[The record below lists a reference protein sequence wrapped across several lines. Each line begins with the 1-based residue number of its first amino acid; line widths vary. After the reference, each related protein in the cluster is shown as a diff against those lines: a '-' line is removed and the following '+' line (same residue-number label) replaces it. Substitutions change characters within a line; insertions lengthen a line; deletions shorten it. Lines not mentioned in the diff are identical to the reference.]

1 MIYLDHA
8 ASAPMHPDAVG
19 AMHEWMA
26 GAFGNPSGSHAIARR
41 AKAAIE
47 DARDVVADFLGVE
60 PAGVVF
66 TSGGT
71 EADNLA
77 IGGALAARPTAPSGR
92 GPAPIVI
99 SAVEHPA
106 VTEAA
111 QAAQARGHEVRVVG
125 VGADGVV
132 DIDHLR
138 RLVDPDVGLVSVQ
151 TANSESGVLQPIE
164 GIAHRVHKWAPSAVF
179 HTDAVQAAAW
189 CDLTTEAASADL
201 VVISGHKFGG
211 PQGVGALGIRNGAR
225 VAPILH
231 GGGQEQ
237 ERRSGTHNVAGIIG
251 LAAAIRALRARPSA
265 GPGVERRRDR
275 LIALVQAAVP
285 TVVVTAPDSPRL
297 PGHCH
302 LRFPGVESEALLF
315 LLDERG
321 VCASAGAACAS
332 GALEGS
338 PALLAMGVDKDEAL
352 SALRLTLGPATTD
365 EDVSAAANAVA
376 EAVAVLRAG

>member
-1 MIYLDHA
+1 VIYLDHA
-8 ASAPMHPDAVG
+8 ASAPMHPDAVE
-19 AMHEWMA
+19 AMREWMA
-26 GAFGNPSGSHAIARR
+26 GAFGNPSGSHSVARR

-47 DARDVVADFLGVE
+47 DAREVVADFLGVE

-77 IGGALAARPTAPSGR
+77 VGGTLAAQPTGPSAG
-92 GPAPIVI
+92 GPAPIVV

-106 VTEAA
+106 VAEAARAA
-111 QAAQARGHEVRVVG
+111 QAQGHEVRVLG
-125 VGADGVV
+125 VGEDGVV
-132 DIDHLR
+132 DMDQLR
-138 RLVDPDVGLVSVQ
+138 RLVDPEVRLVSVQ
-151 TANSESGVLQPIE
+151 TANNETGVIQPIE
-164 GIAHRVHKWAPSAVF
+164 GIAHRVRRWAPSAVF

-189 CDLTTEAASADL
+189 CDLSSVTSGADL
-201 VVISGHKFGG
+201 VAISGHKFGG
-211 PQGVGALGIRNGAR
+211 PQGVGALGIRHGAR

-237 ERRSGTHNVAGIIG
+237 ERRSGTHNVAGVIG
-251 LAAAIRALRARPSA
+251 LAAAIRVLQTGPPA
-265 GPGVERRRDR
+265 GPAVEQRRDR
-275 LIALVQAAVP
+275 LIALVQGAVP
-285 TVVVTAPDSPRL
+285 TAIVSAPDTAKL

-338 PALLAMGVDKDEAL
+338 PALLAMGVDKEEA
-352 SALRLTLGPATTD
+352 SSVLRLTLGPATTD
-365 EDVSAAANAVA
+365 DDVTAAAAAVA
-376 EAVAVLRAG
+376 EAVALLRVG

>member
-1 MIYLDHA
+1 
-8 ASAPMHPDAVG
+8 MHPDAVE
-19 AMHEWMA
+19 AMHEWM
-26 GAFGNPSGSHAIARR
+26 GSAFGNPSGSHAVARR

-47 DARDVVADFLGVE
+47 EARDVVADFLGVE

-77 IGGALAARPTAPSGR
+77 IGGTLAARPTGPSGAL
-92 GPAPIVI
+92 APIVV

-111 QAAQARGHEVRVVG
+111 RAAAARGHEVRVVG
-125 VGADGVV
+125 VTGDGLV
-132 DIDHLR
+132 DLDHLR

-151 TANSESGVLQPIE
+151 TANNETGVLQPIE
-164 GIAHRVHKWAPSAVF
+164 SIAPRIRKWAPSAVF

-189 CDLTTEAASADL
+189 CDLTAVAASADL

-211 PQGVGALGIRNGAR
+211 PQGVGALGIRRGVP

-237 ERRSGTHNVAGIIG
+237 ERRSGTHNVAGVIG
-251 LAAAIRALRARPSA
+251 LAAAIQALKAAPLDTA
-265 GPGVERRRDR
+265 VAVQARRDR
-275 LIALVQAAVP
+275 LIELVQADV
-285 TVVVTAPDSPRL
+285 TNSVVTAPDSPRL

-302 LRFPGVESEALLF
+302 FRFPGVESEALLF

-338 PALLAMGVDKDEAL
+338 PALLAMGVDKDESQ
-352 SALRLTLGPATTD
+352 SALRLTLGPSTTD
-365 EDVSAAANAVA
+365 DDVVRAAAVVA
-376 EAVAVLRAG
+376 ESVALLRGGRV